1 MSAFRYLVTDVEK
14 AKAFYVD
21 LLGFK
26 LVQQWGHAFAE
37 VERDGMTLWLSG
49 PQTSAARPM
58 PDGRKP
64 EPGGW
69 NRAVIVVENLET
81 RVKDLKAGGVA
92 FRNDI
97 VTGPGGSQILA
108 EDGVGNV
115 VELFEPRD
123 YRMLI

>member
-1 MSAFRYLVTDVEK
+1 MIAYRLLVDDVVR

-26 LVQQWGHAFAE
+26 VVKEFGPVFAE
-37 VERDGMTLWLSG
+37 VERDGVSVWLSG
-49 PQTSAARPM
+49 PETSAARPM

-64 EPGGW
+64 TSGGW
-69 NRAVIVVENLET
+69 NRVVVAVENLAT
-81 RVKDLKAGGVA
+81 RVAELKAAGVV
-92 FRNDI
+92 FRNTI

-115 VELFEPRD
+115 VELFEPRA
-123 YRMLI
+123 

>member
-1 MSAFRYLVTDVEK
+1 MTAFRYLVSDVEQ

-21 LLGFK
+21 RLGFK
-26 LVQQWGHAFAE
+26 LVKQFGPVFAE
-37 VERDGMTLWLSG
+37 VELGGVSVWLSG

-69 NRAVIVVENLET
+69 NRVVVVVENLEA
-81 RVKDLKAGGVA
+81 RVKQLRAAGVV
-92 FRNDI
+92 FRNEI
-97 VTGPGGSQILA
+97 LTGPGGSQVLA

-123 YRMLI
+123 

>member
-21 LLGFK
+21 LLGFR
-26 LVQQWGHAFAE
+26 LAQQWGPAFAE
-37 VERDGMTLWLSG
+37 VARDGMTLWLSG

-58 PDGRKP
+58 PDGRRP

-69 NRAVIVVENLET
+69 NRAVIVVKNLGA
-81 RVKDLKAGGVA
+81 RVKDLKAAGVV

-123 YRMLI
+123 

>member
-1 MSAFRYLVTDVEK
+1 MMAFRYLVSDVER
-14 AKAFYVD
+14 AKSFYVG

-26 LVQQWGHAFAE
+26 LVKQWGPAFAE
-37 VERDGMTLWLSG
+37 VELGGVSVWLSG
-49 PQTSAARPM
+49 PQTSAAKPM

-69 NRAVIVVENLET
+69 NRAVVIVEDLAT
-81 RVKDLKAGGVA
+81 RVEELKAAGVT
-92 FRNDI
+92 FRN
-97 VTGPGGSQILA
+97 TLLSGPGGSQILA

-123 YRMLI
+123 

>member
-1 MSAFRYLVTDVEK
+1 MLAYRYLVTDVEQ

-26 LVQQWGHAFAE
+26 LVKQWGPAFAE
-37 VERDGMTLWLSG
+37 VERDGVSVWLSG
-49 PQTSAARPM
+49 PQTSAAKPM

-64 EPGGW
+64 TPGGW
-69 NRAVIVVENLET
+69 NRVVVLMEHLED
-81 RVKDLKAGGVA
+81 RVAELKAAGVV
-92 FRNDI
+92 FRNVI
-97 VTGPGGSQILA
+97 LSGPGGSQILA

-123 YRMLI
+123 

>member
-1 MSAFRYLVTDVEK
+1 VIAYRLLVDDVVR

-26 LVQQWGHAFAE
+26 VVKEFGPVFAE
-37 VERDGMTLWLSG
+37 VERDGVSVWLSG
-49 PQTSAARPM
+49 PETSAARPM

-64 EPGGW
+64 TSGGW
-69 NRAVIVVENLET
+69 NRVVVAVENLAT
-81 RVKDLKAGGVA
+81 RVAELKAAGVV
-92 FRNDI
+92 FRNTI

-115 VELFEPRD
+115 VELFEPRA
-123 YRMLI
+123 